1 MVLHEEQMRPLP
13 RWVFHGSGGANL
25 MPISLGLCYHG
36 KISAFFA
43 SVYILEQITNEIG
56 MYSCVDKDS

>member
-1 MVLHEEQMRPLP
+1 
-13 RWVFHGSGGANL
+13 
-25 MPISLGLCYHG
+25 MPISLSLCHHG